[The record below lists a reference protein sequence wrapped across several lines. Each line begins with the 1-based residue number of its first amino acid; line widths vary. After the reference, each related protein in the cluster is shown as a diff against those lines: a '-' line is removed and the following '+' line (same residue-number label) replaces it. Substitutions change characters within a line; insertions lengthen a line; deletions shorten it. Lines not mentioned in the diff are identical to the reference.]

1 MTFYEVLQRHGI
13 KTGIITVAIVVIVV
27 IVAVT
32 CLTRKPGKDSN
43 VSTNSS
49 TVTTNKAGVTTPKTN
64 PESTDKI
71 SGSSKLFKGYKYV
84 GNSQSKVYHV
94 ADGSCPVADKIKPNH
109 IEKFD
114 TKEQARRHGYERCE
128 ICKP

>member
-1 MTFYEVLQRHGI
+1 MTLFEVLRRHGI
-13 KTGIITVAIVVIVV
+13 KTGIITAAIVVIIV

-32 CLTRKPGKDSN
+32 CLTRKPEKGEN

-49 TVTTNKAGVTTPKTN
+49 TVKTNKASVATPK
-64 PESTDKI
+64 PESTDKY
-71 SGSSKLFKGYKYV
+71 SGSSSLFKGFKYV

-94 ADGSCPVADKIKPNH
+94 ADGSCPVADKIKPDH
-109 IEKFD
+109 IVKFD
-114 TKEQARRHGYERCE
+114 SKDKARRSGYERCE